1 LGGRVKRAFFAES
14 APAGIPDKQSLSL
27 AQPHV
32 SCDLLACPRPALVQP
47 NLHRISHTPSEPSTA
62 LRGVAS
68 AAHSTESL
76 QSLCVARG
84 PCIATHNLRR
94 TILEWLGR
102 TGLLPTGSF
111 HYHLSTIQSPFPC
124 NALLSLSRMHSLPAI
139 PSIRV
144 GRTAIKSPKSSLNV
158 ASRGSPSST

>member
-1 LGGRVKRAFFAES
+1 MES
-14 APAGIPDKQSLSL
+14 APAGIAINNRYHWPSLMFP
-27 AQPHV
+27 AT

-47 NLHRISHTPSEPSTA
+47 NLLTISHTHRSHPRPFVA
-62 LRGVAS
+62 WPAQHIRQILCGVS
-68 AAHSTESL
+68 A
-76 QSLCVARG
+76 VARG

-102 TGLLPTGSF
+102 TGLLPTGKLSL
-111 HYHLSTIQSPFPC
+111 HPSTIQSPFPC
-124 NALLSLSRMHSLPAI
+124 NALLSLSHMHSLPAI

-158 ASRGSPSST
+158 ASRGSKQHVDVGSCP